1 MKLTV
6 KEMDLIE
13 TALDAFILSKID
25 PKAKELAK
33 GLKTKVHEEIQ
44 KELKRLIDEN
54 GIISIDLHNENNVD
68 TVLDA
73 IDAVKEVNEYL
84 DFGKMADEVEQDL
97 KEPCQD
103 CIENGDE
110 IDYTK
115 CPHNHEL
122 TNNELGEAIINGLKQ
137 KEETNT
143 MYNLNKKPIRLYHV
157 TFNSYSNVMR
167 DTVSNNHGFE
177 SSYIKIPKTGLIVRE
192 DELDVYREYGNGFE
206 SIKIVGEMYISEVLY
221 E

>member
-1 MKLTV
+1 MKCCNFRDWWFKKFGVKLEDDINQTLTSD
-6 KEMDLIE
+6 E
-13 TALDAFILSKID
+13 
-25 PKAKELAK
+25 AKELWNCAY
-33 GLKTKVHEEIQ
+33 EEGYSIGYR
-44 KELKRLIDEN
+44 KAMTISTEIDN
-54 GIISIDLHNENNVD
+54 
-68 TVLDA
+68 
-73 IDAVKEVNEYL
+73 AVKQANKGI
-84 DFGKMADEVEQDL
+84 DFDKIADEMEQDL

-110 IDYTK
+110 IDCTK